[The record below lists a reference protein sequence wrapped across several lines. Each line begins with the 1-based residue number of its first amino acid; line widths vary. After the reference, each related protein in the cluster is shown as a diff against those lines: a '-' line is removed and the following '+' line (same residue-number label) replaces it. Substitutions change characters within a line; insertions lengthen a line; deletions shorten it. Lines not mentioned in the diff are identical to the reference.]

1 MSDTTRVA
9 WTEGMFLRPQH
20 FQQSDKHFS
29 HLIKQV
35 CNGNLADPW
44 GILEL
49 DIDTELLNTG
59 QFAIDSL
66 SAITPDLLPV
76 DMPRSTSLPE
86 PLVVNKDTYNEIVY
100 LAIPALKASGI
111 NISAADENLVT
122 RYKLT
127 DLAVND
133 DSLGPQ

>member
-1 MSDTTRVA
+1 M
-9 WTEGMFLRPQH
+9 
-20 FQQSDKHFS
+20 
-29 HLIKQV
+29 

-86 PLVVNKDTYNEIVY
+86 PLVVAKRH
-100 LAIPALKASGI
+100 L
-111 NISAADENLVT
+111 
-122 RYKLT
+122 
-127 DLAVND
+127 
-133 DSLGPQ
+133 